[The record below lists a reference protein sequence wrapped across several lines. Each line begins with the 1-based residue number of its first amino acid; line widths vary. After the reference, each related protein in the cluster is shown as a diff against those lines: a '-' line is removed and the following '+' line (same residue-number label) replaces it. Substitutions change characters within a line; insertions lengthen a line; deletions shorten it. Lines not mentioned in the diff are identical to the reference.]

1 MKEKDINDA
10 VTHIYTHGMKY
21 AEAKGE
27 LTYLEEFR

>member
-10 VTHIYTHGMKY
+10 VDYIYSHGIKY
-21 AEAKGE
+21 SEAKGE